1 MTNKIIEKKYF
12 IKILTP
18 FFLLGFLLAGCAAA
32 PPGDAGMQETPCE
45 DCGERGEME
54 LEISSEK
61 IYREWNPAAYAKWDS
76 SALFGVFPAVRI
88 TAEAPE
94 KCRFC
99 HSFSA
104 EALDF
109 ELAQTEEN
117 LFTSYFPKMRREL
130 MIPGAFVSEEDSLWL
145 TDWSRALENTA
156 FADSLPL
163 SNLSPWL
170 SREGTEQLYP
180 RPLPYEL
187 KNLFKQLVERYP
199 VRYLS
204 VPLFLKVRIDPK
216 LGKSGGYEWTILW
229 TLWDV
234 RYQELVFLIYSEFTA
249 ETKTRVPPERLWA
262 MPFRTRLE
270 TMFTAD
276 FSQIENH

>member
-1 MTNKIIEKKYF
+1 MNS
-12 IKILTP
+12 KILIVYAL
-18 FFLLGFLLAGCAAA
+18 FFALYLASCAAA
-32 PPGDAGMQETPCE
+32 PQGQGNAGMPETPCE

-54 LEISSEK
+54 LEISNEK
-61 IYREWNPAAYAKWDS
+61 FYREWNPAAYARWDS
-76 SALFGVFPAVRI
+76 SALLGVFPAITV

-94 KCRFC
+94 NCRFC

-109 ELAQTEEN
+109 ELAQTEED

-130 MIPGAFVSEEDSLWL
+130 VIPGAFVAEEDSLWL
-145 TDWSRALENTA
+145 QDWTRAFEKAA

-163 SNLSPWL
+163 SDLSPWL
-170 SREGTEQLYP
+170 SRTGTEQLYP
-180 RPLPYEL
+180 RPLSHEL
-187 KNLFKQLVERYP
+187 NNLFKQFRERYP

-204 VPLFLKVRIDPK
+204 VPLYLKVRINPK
-216 LGKSGGYEWTILW
+216 LGKSGGYEWAVLW

-249 ETKTRVPPERLWA
+249 ATKTRVPPERLWVT
-262 MPFRTRLE
+262 PFRERLDK
-270 TMFTAD
+270 MFTTD
-276 FSQIENH
+276 LSQVENH